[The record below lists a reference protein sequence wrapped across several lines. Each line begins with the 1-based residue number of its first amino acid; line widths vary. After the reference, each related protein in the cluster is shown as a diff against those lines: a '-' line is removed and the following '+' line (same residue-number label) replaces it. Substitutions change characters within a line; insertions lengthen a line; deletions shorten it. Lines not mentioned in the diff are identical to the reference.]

1 MKAHTVS
8 ISRMTVYSLI
18 EGASLPTLAAMLREK
33 RTAEGRAIS
42 TLEAAKLVFPLF
54 KDKKLN
60 SRWGFIELYFD
71 RENERD

>member
-1 MKAHTVS
+1 
-8 ISRMTVYSLI
+8 MTVYSLI

-42 TLEAAKLVFPLF
+42 ALEAAKLVFPLF
-54 KDKKLN
+54 KDKKLH

-71 RENERD
+71 GENEKD